1 MEFEVVK
8 RLGRGSIIH
17 LNSTFL
23 EKTNRCVL
31 PVTYHLTK
39 RPSFNDLGN
48 DNLIFDNKKR
58 FKLHRFVK

>member
-23 EKTNRCVL
+23 EKTNRYVL
-31 PVTYHLTK
+31 PGTFHLTK
-39 RPSFNDLGN
+39 RSSFNDLGN